1 MFKCTYSKFT
11 AIIIVIF
18 FLCTSSCSNNN
29 SYTDKR
35 YKIMVDSVYEPIFLK
50 PYLERIDFI
59 SSLRLIDSLYHTEKH
74 KTIWLDKFYYYNT
87 SWINNNLK
95 NYQLGI
101 NYADTIINIIEHNK
115 LQELVPYEYSL
126 AYLSRGNGY
135 LGLNNFAQAYQDF
148 FKAKQIAE
156 QHRDCVGRFYLIGNI
171 AYILYQQ
178 KQYESAKSNYLEGS
192 ACIKT
197 CPNLDISDE
206 QQNLDDIAL
215 CYTKLNKLDSA
226 SYYYNLAL
234 KTIEKYRYTSS
245 KDSNNCIIRYATCRG
260 VVLGNKAKIYA
271 QQNQLDSSE
280 KLYKEAIY
288 LNTTKGAEKK
298 DAQLCE
304 EQLAR
309 VQLKQKN
316 FLGMKQSLDQLKE
329 GLDTLQNVEATLGWL
344 EMMAAYY
351 QNTNNPQQEIKYYRG
366 FVAMRDSIN
375 LVKNGYLETNITK
388 ELKDKEQ
395 QFEITVLQKDNHLS
409 RVYLWVV
416 AIACLLAAVIAFI
429 VYRSFKKTKQL
440 NEKVNLQ
447 KSALEKAN
455 KDKDRILN
463 VVAHDLRN
471 PIGAIANFL
480 DIAQVKYEHSEE
492 EEQILKTSQQAAVH
506 SLTLINDL
514 LEINQMQDGQLT
526 LYPAIIDVRQLI
538 EQSIEQLKYKAIAK
552 QQTIRLQTNTGKYLI
567 KADAEKLQRV
577 ITNLIDNAIKFS
589 FLEKE
594 IVVSFQEINNKI
606 EIKIMDSG
614 VGIPPHII
622 EQLFTASI
630 TVKRKGTNNEKSNG
644 LGLSICKQ
652 IIEAHNGKI
661 LVESEEGKGTYFKV
675 ELPI

>member
-1 MFKCTYSKFT
+1 M
-11 AIIIVIF
+11 
-18 FLCTSSCSNNN
+18 CTSSCSNNN

-35 YKIMVDSVYEPIFLK
+35 YKEMVDSVYEHIFLK

-59 SSLRLIDSLYHTEKH
+59 NSVRLIDSLYHKEKH
-74 KTIWLDKFYYYNT
+74 KTIWLDKFYYYNL
-87 SWINNNLK
+87 SWISNNLK

-101 NYADTIINIIEHNK
+101 NCADTIINIIEQNK
-115 LQELVPYEYSL
+115 LQELVSYDYSL

-178 KQYESAKSNYLEGS
+178 KQYESAKSNYLEGL

-245 KDSNNCIIRYATCRG
+245 KDSNNCKIRYATCRG
-260 VVLGNKAKIYA
+260 VVLGNKAKVYA
-271 QQNQLDSSE
+271 LQNQLDSSE
-280 KLYKEAIY
+280 SLYKEAIY
-288 LNTTKGAEKK
+288 LNTTKGSEKK

-316 FLGMKQSLDQLKE
+316 FFGMKQSLDQLKN
-329 GLDTLQNVEATLGWL
+329 GLDTLPNSEAKLGWL
-344 EMMAAYY
+344 EMMAAYH
-351 QNTNNPQQEIKYYRG
+351 QNTKNAEQEIKYYRD
-366 FVAMRDSIN
+366 FIVMRDSVN

-395 QFEITVLQKDNHLS
+395 QFQITVLQKDNHLN

-416 AIACLLAAVIAFI
+416 AIACLLAGIVAFI

-440 NEKVNLQ
+440 NEQVNLQ

-514 LEINQMQDGQLT
+514 LEVNQMQEGSLVINKIKVDIKKLAEQ
-526 LYPAIIDVRQLI
+526 AIDYLR
-538 EQSIEQLKYKAIAK
+538 YKAIAK
-552 QQTIRLQTNTGKYLI
+552 QQNILLEAPNENYFVL
-567 KADAEKLQRV
+567 ADAGKMQRV
-577 ITNLIDNAIKFS
+577 ITNLIDNAVKFS
-589 FLEKE
+589 FIGKNV
-594 IVVSFQEINNKI
+594 IVNIRQQPHQI
-606 EIKIMDSG
+606 EISITDSG
-614 VGIPPHII
+614 VGIPLNII
-622 EQLFTASI
+622 QQLFTASI
-630 TVKRKGTNNEKSNG
+630 TVKRRGTNNEKSNG

-652 IIEAHNGKI
+652 IIEAHDGKI
-661 LVESEEGKGTYFKV
+661 LVSSEEGSGTCFTV
-675 ELPI
+675 QLPIGILAN